1 MTGKKLRI
9 AMLSVHS
16 CPVGQLGAKD
26 TGGMNVY
33 VREVARKLGRLGHQV
48 DIYTRVHDPRDSQV
62 VTLGQNA
69 RLIHLRSGMGNE
81 THKLLVFCHLPE
93 FACGVENFR
102 KENALKYDLVFSNY
116 WLSGLAGERLRSWWR
131 VPHFITFHTL
141 GAVKNA
147 VREGEDEPELRIESE
162 RQLAQNCQRIIA
174 TTRQEKADLA
184 TYYGALPQSISVIP
198 CGVDLEL
205 FQPRDEGIVREELGL
220 NSHRIVL
227 FVGRLE
233 PLKAVDKLIEAM
245 RYLDGDNLRLLIIG
259 GDGSGQ
265 REVRR
270 LKKLSQ
276 ELRLED
282 KVSFLGMVKQE
293 KLPYYYSAADVSV
306 LPSYYE
312 SFGLVILESLACGT
326 PVVTTRVGDTENII
340 REGENGYLAESN
352 NPAELAGKIALLLAQ
367 TEARQILVNKLRN
380 PVARF
385 DWEAVAGQIAG
396 EFELFVRSYQA

>member
-16 CPVGQLGAKD
+16 CQVGQLGAKD

-48 DIYTRVHDPRDSQV
+48 DINTRVHDLRDSQI

-69 RLIHLRSGMGNE
+69 RLIHLRAGRGNE

-245 RYLDGDNLRLLIIG
+245 RYLDGENLRLLIIG